1 MAVPLDKVQ
10 RSRDAATG
18 ALYLHAD
25 HLGSVDAVTDEAGSV
40 EERRSYDAFGQRRN
54 PVWGD
59 PPPAVFASKTSL
71 GFTGHESDA
80 DLGLVNMKGRILI
93 PGSAASSRPTRSSR
107 TSRSDRASTRTAMS

>member
-10 RSRDAATG
+10 RSRDAAVG

-25 HLGSVDAVTDEAGSV
+25 HLGSVDAVTSEGGSV

-59 PPPAVFASKTSL
+59 PPPAVFESKTSL

-80 DLGLVNMKGRILI
+80 ELGLVNMRGRIFDPTHANRAKRAWRDVI
-93 PGSAASSRPTRSSR
+93 SS
-107 TSRSDRASTRTAMS
+107 